1 MEGREGLFKKV
12 TVIYKKNNKQK
23 TTGRRVGRRGVEREE
38 ENQRRLAQW
47 LRRIVHGGPVYHKPK
62 LYMLR
67 TEEKGGNRW
76 NLNDGIRRRF

>member
-1 MEGREGLFKKV
+1 
-12 TVIYKKNNKQK
+12 
-23 TTGRRVGRRGVEREE
+23 VEREE